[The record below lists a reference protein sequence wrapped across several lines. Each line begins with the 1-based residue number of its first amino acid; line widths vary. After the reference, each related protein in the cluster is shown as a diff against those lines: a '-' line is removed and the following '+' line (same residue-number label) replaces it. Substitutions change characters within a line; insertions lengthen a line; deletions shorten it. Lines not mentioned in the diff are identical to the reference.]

1 MIAITHKPSPNME
14 ACELSFV
21 SREPIHHAL
30 ALKQHAAY
38 CQILRDCGAEVRTL
52 ETNLALPDCVFVE
65 DTAVVLDEIA
75 VLASMGT
82 ASRRP
87 EIAGIEPE
95 LKKFRTIH
103 PIELPATLEGGD
115 VVCVGR
121 KILVG
126 LSKRT
131 NRAGVE
137 AMRRIVRD
145 YGYEVL
151 GVPLKDCLHLKSACT
166 GLPNGRLLV
175 NPDWLDVRELKGFGV
190 LFIPKSEPF
199 AADVLSIGG
208 MVCMSAAH
216 PRTAGL
222 VRGLGFEVRT
232 VDLSEFA
239 KAEGGVTCMSIV
251 LEAG

>member
-1 MIAITHKPSPNME
+1 MIAITHTPSPNMDS
-14 ACELSFV
+14 CELSFI
-21 SREPIHHAL
+21 SREPINHAL

-38 CQILRDCGAEVRTL
+38 CQMLRDCGAEVRTL
-52 ETNLALPDCVFVE
+52 TANLALPDCVFVE

-82 ASRRP
+82 ASRRAEP
-87 EIAGIEPE
+87 AGVEPE
-95 LKKFRTIH
+95 LKQFRTIH

-115 VVCVGR
+115 VVRVGK

-137 AMRRIVRD
+137 ALDAIVRRH
-145 YGYEVL
+145 GYEVR
-151 GVPLKDCLHLKSACT
+151 GVSLKDCLHLKSACT
-166 GLPNGRLLV
+166 ALPDGTLLV
-175 NPDWLDVRELKGFGV
+175 NPDWLDVQDLKGFGLLLV
-190 LFIPKSEPF
+190 GKSEPF

-208 MVCMSAAH
+208 VVCMAVSH
-216 PRTAGL
+216 PRTADL
-222 VRGLGFEVRT
+222 VRDLGFEVRT

-239 KAEGGVTCMSIV
+239 KAEGGVTCMSLV
-251 LEAG
+251 FDEG